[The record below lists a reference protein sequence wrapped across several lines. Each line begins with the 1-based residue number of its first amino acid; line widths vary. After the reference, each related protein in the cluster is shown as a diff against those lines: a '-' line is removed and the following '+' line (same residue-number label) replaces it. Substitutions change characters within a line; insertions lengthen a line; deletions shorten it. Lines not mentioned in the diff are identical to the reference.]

1 MRNIKELGLLKKYAC
16 LFFCLVL
23 FFALMSPSYS
33 YGSEVNFTRLSGI
46 NRYQTAC
53 SIALEG
59 WATSEYAI
67 LASGENFPDAL
78 TATPLAYCHN
88 APILLTEKN
97 SLNTHTAET
106 LESLKVTKVIIIGG
120 TSAVSQSIQDKLISL
135 GYVTIRIA
143 GKDRYETSV
152 KIAEELKKVIDIKE
166 ISFVP
171 GDQYA
176 YALAISSIAA
186 KRQMAIVLLPK
197 DNIPDSVQDFLRK
210 TVVNKTY
217 LIGYGSNLT
226 SDVDNLMSNPEK
238 INGKDQYDT
247 CLKVINKFREN
258 YYVRNTIIATGTNFA
273 DALTGTAFA
282 AKICAPIL
290 LTDKTID
297 TNLQGWI
304 QDKRQNIEVFYTLG
318 GEGVLP
324 YTLISGYLGAVE
336 DTNDRAT
343 KVENNIISFLYPD
356 NWVIHTVPEHDT
368 YIFRNNNSLK
378 NIIAIRYSTLQNPES
393 IEQYADSLN
402 WLSSFQNAN
411 KEYFMINGVNALS
424 WDFLK
429 GDTTQR
435 EIRIIKDNKLCS
447 ITFTWESLNT
457 VNELDDLEVVLNSLI
472 FN

>member
-1 MRNIKELGLLKKYAC
+1 
-16 LFFCLVL
+16 
-23 FFALMSPSYS
+23 
-33 YGSEVNFTRLSGI
+33 
-46 NRYQTAC
+46 
-53 SIALEG
+53 
-59 WATSEYAI
+59 
-67 LASGENFPDAL
+67 
-78 TATPLAYCHN
+78 
-88 APILLTEKN
+88 
-97 SLNTHTAET
+97 
-106 LESLKVTKVIIIGG
+106 
-120 TSAVSQSIQDKLISL
+120 
-135 GYVTIRIA
+135 
-143 GKDRYETSV
+143 
-152 KIAEELKKVIDIKE
+152 
-166 ISFVP
+166 
-171 GDQYA
+171 
-176 YALAISSIAA
+176 
-186 KRQMAIVLLPK
+186 
-197 DNIPDSVQDFLRK
+197 
-210 TVVNKTY
+210 
-217 LIGYGSNLT
+217 
-226 SDVDNLMSNPEK
+226 
-238 INGKDQYDT
+238 
-247 CLKVINKFREN
+247 
-258 YYVRNTIIATGTNFA
+258 
-273 DALTGTAFA
+273 
-282 AKICAPIL
+282 
-290 LTDKTID
+290 
-297 TNLQGWI
+297 
-304 QDKRQNIEVFYTLG
+304 
-318 GEGVLP
+318 LP